1 MPTAQCRLSSTS
13 EIAEL
18 FFILMFVLHYQASPE
33 NMLMLQVHAT
43 SNRHTLPTLNVVSE
57 TKMKSLKNLRNDTTL
72 VNT

>member
-13 EIAEL
+13 ENAEL
-18 FFILMFVLHYQASPE
+18 FFFLFVLHYQASLE

-57 TKMKSLKNLRNDTTL
+57 TKMKSLKNLKNDTAL